1 MEICVKNIQSLARFS
16 LEKVF
21 EYVTILLRNKNRKL
35 GYEKNLRLRGRISI
49 FLSKKGN

>member
-1 MEICVKNIQSLARFS
+1 MCRKIYKVWRAFP

-35 GYEKNLRLRGRISI
+35 GYEKKIAIKNIS
-49 FLSKKGN
+49 